1 MDPLDTYNALPLS
14 IDPSTKA
21 ISSTDPALA
30 RETEELNQ
38 MARTFVTLDTPN
50 QVPPPPAPVKPQRSA
65 TVNKMREAGNKALG
79 LQNYKEAIEM
89 YNLGI
94 KAASE
99 RPAWEASG
107 LVREE
112 LSTLYNN
119 RAQAL
124 MSAPDQRWPEAAIDA
139 EISVEMKKVGNVKAW
154 YRRGYCLRQM
164 GRLQEA
170 ADWVKSGLDLER
182 MGPEKGNIGQ
192 LESLLREIE
201 GAMGQK

>member
-30 RETEELNQ
+30 AELEELNQ
-38 MARTFVTLDTPN
+38 TVRQFVTLDTPN

-65 TVNKMREAGNKALG
+65 AINKMKESGNDA
-79 LQNYKEAIEM
+79 YKTDQFDEAIKRYGM
-89 YNLGI
+89 AI
-94 KAASE
+94 KMAAD

-119 RAQAL
+119 RSLAL
-124 MSAPDQRWPEAAIDA
+124 MSAPGRRLPEAAIDA

-154 YRRGYCLRQM
+154 WRRGQCLKEM

-170 ADWVKSGLDLER
+170 ADWVKGGLDLER

-192 LESLLREIE
+192 LESLLRDIE
-201 GAMGQK
+201 KAMGQK